1 MRGNIGEWSEA
12 YTFLRLLLDGEAS
25 EADSDFQP
33 LGSGIKFD
41 QLMRDENAGR
51 KSLDTRQLNYGL
63 DGFSVTPHEIE
74 EALREFERLVSTRK
88 KLGSFELPAVSGVL
102 QRLGMDQLK
111 ASSKTKIDLLAKL
124 DTGLPGQDK
133 IVGFSIKSEL
143 GSPST
148 LVNAGSHTA
157 FKFELIGD
165 VGLALRLG
173 EEVPSSQVANLLKRL
188 AENQVFLN
196 PVGPKSSR
204 FRENLEFFGTDAPN
218 LVSSLLVG
226 YYSGLGKSVW
236 SLLHNLGFEG
246 SHHDQAKY
254 KVGQFL
260 RAAALGMRP
269 ATPWTGFNELHGGF
283 LILRKTGKVLAL
295 LASNE
300 ELFREYLLKHS
311 YFDTPSTPRHKFGF
325 IYLEDGVAYLDLN
338 LQIRLGSKAN

>member
-1 MRGNIGEWSEA
+1 LRGNIGEWSEA

-33 LGSGIKFD
+33 LGGAIKFVE
-41 QLMRDENAGR
+41 LMRDENAGR
-51 KSLDTRQLNYGL
+51 KALATRQLSYGMG
-63 DGFSVTPHEIE
+63 DFSVMPSEIE
-74 EALREFERLVSTRK
+74 EALREFERLVSTRE
-88 KLGSFELPAVSGVL
+88 KLGSFELPALSGVL
-102 QRLGMDQLK
+102 QRLGIVQLK

-165 VGLALRLG
+165 VGMALRLG
-173 EEVPSSQVANLLKRL
+173 DEVPGSQVASLLKRMS
-188 AENQVFLN
+188 ENQIFLK
-196 PVGPKSSR
+196 PVGPKSSHL
-204 FRENLEFFGTDAPN
+204 RENLEFFGTDVPN

-246 SHHDQAKY
+246 PHHDQAKY

-269 ATPWTGFNELHGGF
+269 ATTWTGFNEMHGGF
-283 LILRKTGKVLAL
+283 LILRKTGKVLVL
-295 LASNE
+295 LASKE

-325 IYLEDGVAYLDLN
+325 VYLEDGVAYLDLN

>member
-25 EADSDFQP
+25 EADADLQP
-33 LGSGIKFD
+33 VGSGVKFL
-41 QLMRDENAGR
+41 QLMREEKAGL
-51 KSLDTRQLNYGL
+51 KALPTRQPRYGFEGL
-63 DGFSVTPHEIE
+63 PVTPDEIE
-74 EALREFERLVSTRK
+74 EGLGEFERVVSAGQ
-88 KLGSFELPAVSGVL
+88 KLGSFELPALSGVM
-102 QRLGMDQLK
+102 QRLGMVQLK

-124 DTGLPGQDK
+124 DIGPAGPEK

-148 LVNAGSHTA
+148 LVNAGNHTA

-165 VGLALRLG
+165 VELALRLG
-173 EEVPSSQVANLLKRL
+173 NEIQASQVTALIKRL
-188 AENQVFLN
+188 SENHIYLN
-196 PVGPKSSR
+196 PVGPKSSH
-204 FRENLEFFGTDAPN
+204 FRQNLEFFGTDVPH

-226 YYSGLGKSVW
+226 YYSGLGKSIW

-246 SHHDQAKY
+246 SHHNQANY

-283 LILRKTGKVLAL
+283 LILRKSGKVLAL

-300 ELFREYLLKHS
+300 ELFREYLVKHS

-338 LQIRLGSKAN
+338 LQIRLGAKAS